1 MKNRRRANRCQALN
15 SEGKPCGAAAMPG
28 GLCFFHANPKKA
40 AQLGRIGGR
49 SHGRAASALADPLPK
64 LDTLIAV
71 QETISQVIGEVRA
84 GKLDPKVAASITPL
98 LHLQWQVLEV
108 TTALRRVAEL
118 EEILDANQEAGQL
131 QTEVLKTKA
140 PAETAKPSS
149 YAASGTA

>member
-1 MKNRRRANRCQALN
+1 MKNRRRADRCQALN

-40 AQLGRIGGR
+40 AELGRIGGR
-49 SHGRAASALADPLPK
+49 SRRPVAGALADPLPK

-98 LHLQWQVLEV
+98 LHLQWQALQV
-108 TTALRRVAEL
+108 TTALRQVAEL
-118 EEILDANQEAGQL
+118 EEILDANQKAERPL
-131 QTEVLKTKA
+131 TEVLKTKA
-140 PAETAKPSS
+140 PAEPAKPSS

>member
-1 MKNRRRANRCQALN
+1 MKNRRRANRCRALN
-15 SEGKPCGAAAMPG
+15 SEGKSCGAAATPG
-28 GLCFFHANPKKA
+28 GLCFFHANPQKA
-40 AQLGRIGGR
+40 AQLGRIGGK

-108 TTALRRVAEL
+108 TTAIRRVAEL
-118 EEILDANQEAGQL
+118 EEILDAYQGAEQPL
-131 QTEVLKTKA
+131 PEVLETKA
-140 PAETAKPSS
+140 PAEPAKPSS
-149 YAASGTA
+149 HAASGAA

>member
-1 MKNRRRANRCQALN
+1 
-15 SEGKPCGAAAMPG
+15 
-28 GLCFFHANPKKA
+28 
-40 AQLGRIGGR
+40 
-49 SHGRAASALADPLPK
+49 

-118 EEILDANQEAGQL
+118 EEILDANQEAEQPL
-131 QTEVLKTKA
+131 TEVLKTKA
-140 PAETAKPSS
+140 PAEPAKPSS
-149 YAASGTA
+149 YTASNTA